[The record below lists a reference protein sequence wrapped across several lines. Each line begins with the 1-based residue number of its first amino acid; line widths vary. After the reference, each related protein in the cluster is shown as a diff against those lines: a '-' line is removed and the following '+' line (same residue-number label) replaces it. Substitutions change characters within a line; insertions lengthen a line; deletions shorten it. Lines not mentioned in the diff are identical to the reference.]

1 MDLKRSYWKSQENI
15 MVETALFIAIVILSI
30 CSVFAMVRFIKG
42 PSLPDRVTAFDL
54 FAAIVISI
62 IAIYS
67 VISGNTAFLD
77 VAILLSLITFLGSM
91 SFAYF
96 LFRNT
101 KNDR

>member
-1 MDLKRSYWKSQENI
+1 
-15 MVETALFIAIVILSI
+15 MVETALYIIIILLSI
-30 CSVFAMVRFIKG
+30 CSLLAIVRLIKG
-42 PSLPDRVTAFDL
+42 PTLPDRVTAFDL
-54 FAAIVISI
+54 FAAIVISM

-96 LFRNT
+96 LFRST
-101 KNDR
+101 KK